1 MKSKLKRLLKWEL
14 FLFVFLIGELLFFS
28 MLTPGFLNLQN
39 LLFSMNDFA
48 YIGLAAIPM
57 TFVIITGGIDVS
69 VGSIMGLAS
78 ITIGVL
84 WMGGLNVWIA
94 LIIALFICAL
104 AGLLNGLIVAFT
116 DVQPLVVTLG
126 TMFLFAGIALVISGG
141 SSATGYEG
149 ISGFPNS
156 FVQIA
161 NGITF
166 GLPNSMWLMLFILL
180 FFGGLLHLTK
190 YGRNVYLVGINSKAA
205 KYSGIATKWIVL
217 STYILAGLG
226 GGISGAI
233 LTSYF
238 SSARSDLGTQ
248 AILPVITAVVLG
260 GTSILGGRGTV
271 LGTAIA
277 SIVVGMMN
285 YGLQLSGM
293 PNEQTTIV
301 VGVMLIVAVLMR
313 QIDLSYVKKLFYKKK
328 VPRTK
333 MVIKI

>member
-1 MKSKLKRLLKWEL
+1 M
-14 FLFVFLIGELLFFS
+14 FLVGELIFFGL
-28 MLTPGFLNLQN
+28 LTPGFLNVQN

-69 VGSIMGLAS
+69 VGSTMGLSS
-78 ITIGVL
+78 ITVGVL
-84 WMGGLNVWIA
+84 WMGGLNIWLALLVA
-94 LIIALFICAL
+94 LIVCTL

-141 SSATGYEG
+141 SSATGFEG

-161 NGITF
+161 NGITL
-166 GLPNSMWLMLFILL
+166 GLPNSIWLILFILIV
-180 FFGGLLHLTK
+180 FGALLHFTK

-205 KYSGIATKWIVL
+205 KYSGIATRWIVM
-217 STYILAGLG
+217 STYMLAGLG
-226 GGISGAI
+226 GGISGII

-238 SSARSDLGTQ
+238 SSARSDLGAQ

-271 LGTAIA
+271 LGTVIA

-293 PNEQTTIV
+293 SSEQTTII
-301 VGVMLIVAVLMR
+301 VGVMLIVAVVMR
-313 QIDLSYVKKLFYKKK
+313 RFNINHVKKWFPKNQSST
-328 VPRTK
+328 TK
-333 MVIKI
+333 AT

>member
-1 MKSKLKRLLKWEL
+1 MKSNLKLFLKWEL
-14 FLFVFLIGELLFFS
+14 FLFLFLVGEIIFFGL
-28 MLTPGFLNLQN
+28 LTPGFFNLQN

-69 VGSIMGLAS
+69 VGSTMGLSS
-78 ITIGVL
+78 IIVGVL
-84 WMGGLNVWIA
+84 WAGGLNIWVALVVA
-94 LIIALFICAL
+94 LIVCAL

-126 TMFLFAGIALVISGG
+126 TLFLFAGIALVISGG

-149 ISGFPNS
+149 ISGFPDS

-161 NGITF
+161 NGITL
-166 GLPNSMWLMLFILL
+166 GLPNSIWLIL
-180 FFGGLLHLTK
+180 FFLIVFGALLHFTK

-205 KYSGIATKWIVL
+205 KYSGIATRWIVM
-217 STYILAGLG
+217 STYMLAGLG
-226 GGISGAI
+226 GGISGVI

-238 SSARSDLGTQ
+238 SSARSDLGAQ

-271 LGTAIA
+271 VGTVIA

-285 YGLQLSGM
+285 YGLQLYGM
-293 PNEQTTIV
+293 SSEQTTII
-301 VGVMLIVAVLMR
+301 VGVMLIVAVVMR
-313 QIDLSYVKKLFYKKK
+313 SFNINFVKKWFIGN
-328 VPRTK
+328 RSTTTK
-333 MVIKI
+333 GS

>member
-1 MKSKLKRLLKWEL
+1 MKSKLKSLFKWEL
-14 FLFVFLIGELLFFS
+14 FLFMFLLGELLIFGL
-28 MLTPGFLNLQN
+28 LTPGFLNLQN

-78 ITIGVL
+78 ISVGVL
-84 WMGGLNVWIA
+84 WVAGLNIWLALIVA
-94 LIIALFICAL
+94 LIICVL
-104 AGLLNGLIVAFT
+104 AGLVNGLIVAFT

-149 ISGFPNS
+149 ISGFPNP

-161 NGITF
+161 NGITL
-166 GLPNSMWLMLFILL
+166 GLPNSMWLMIVMVAV
-180 FFGGLLHLTK
+180 FGALLHLTK
-190 YGRNVYLVGINSKAA
+190 YGRNVYLVGINIKAA
-205 KYSGIATKWIVL
+205 KYSGVATRWIVM
-217 STYILAGLG
+217 STYMLAGLG
-226 GGISGAI
+226 GGIGGVI

-238 SSARSDLGTQ
+238 SSARSDLGAQ

-277 SIVVGMMN
+277 SVVVGMMN

-293 PNEQTTIV
+293 SSEQTTII
-301 VGVMLIVAVLMR
+301 VGVMLILAVLMR
-313 QIDLSYVKKLFYKKK
+313 QSNVKYIQKLFRRDR
-328 VPRTK
+328 VSAT
-333 MVIKI
+333 

>member
-1 MKSKLKRLLKWEL
+1 M
-14 FLFVFLIGELLFFS
+14 FLVGELIFFGL
-28 MLTPGFLNLQN
+28 LTPGFLNVQN

-69 VGSIMGLAS
+69 VGSTMGLSS
-78 ITIGVL
+78 ITVGVL
-84 WMGGLNVWIA
+84 WMGGLNIWLALLVA
-94 LIIALFICAL
+94 LIVCTL

-141 SSATGYEG
+141 SSATGFEG

-161 NGITF
+161 NGITL
-166 GLPNSMWLMLFILL
+166 GLPNSIWLILFILIV
-180 FFGGLLHLTK
+180 FGALLHFTK

-205 KYSGIATKWIVL
+205 KYSGIATRWIVM
-217 STYILAGLG
+217 STYMLAGLG
-226 GGISGAI
+226 GGISGII

-238 SSARSDLGTQ
+238 SSARSDLGAQ

-260 GTSILGGRGTV
+260 GTSILG
-271 LGTAIA
+271 
-277 SIVVGMMN
+277 
-285 YGLQLSGM
+285 
-293 PNEQTTIV
+293 E
-301 VGVMLIVAVLMR
+301 GV
-313 QIDLSYVKKLFYKKK
+313 QF
-328 VPRTK
+328 
-333 MVIKI
+333 

>member
-1 MKSKLKRLLKWEL
+1 MTVKSNLKRFLKWEL
-14 FLFVFLIGELLFFS
+14 FLFIFLVGELIFFGL
-28 MLTPGFLNLQN
+28 LTPSFLNVQN
-39 LLFSMNDFA
+39 LLFSINDFA

-69 VGSIMGLAS
+69 VGSIMGLSS
-78 ITIGVL
+78 ITVGVL
-84 WMGGLNVWIA
+84 WAGGLNIWVA
-94 LIIALFICAL
+94 LIIALIVCAL
-104 AGLLNGLIVAFT
+104 AGLLNGLIVAYT

-161 NGITF
+161 NGITL
-166 GLPNSMWLMLFILL
+166 GLPNSIWLIL
-180 FFGGLLHLTK
+180 FFLLIFGVLLHLTK
-190 YGRNVYLVGINSKAA
+190 YGRNVYLVGINMKAA
-205 KYSGIATKWIVL
+205 KYSGIATKWIVM
-217 STYILAGLG
+217 STYMLAGLG
-226 GGISGAI
+226 GGISGII

-238 SSARSDLGTQ
+238 SSARSDLGAQ

-271 LGTAIA
+271 LGTVIA

-293 PNEQTTIV
+293 TSEQTTII
-301 VGVMLIVAVLMR
+301 VGGMLIVAVVMR
-313 QIDLSYVKKLFYKKK
+313 RFNINYVKKWF
-328 VPRTK
+328 VANGSTTTK
-333 MVIKI
+333 GS

>member
-1 MKSKLKRLLKWEL
+1 MNSKLKRFLKWEL
-14 FLFVFLIGELLFFS
+14 FLFVFLLGELLFFGL
-28 MLTPGFLNLQN
+28 LTPGFLNLQN

-78 ITIGVL
+78 ITVGVL
-84 WMGGLNVWIA
+84 WMGGVNVWIA
-94 LIIALFICAL
+94 LILALIICAL

-126 TMFLFAGIALVISGG
+126 TMFFFAGIALVISGG

-161 NGITF
+161 NGITL
-166 GLPNSMWLMLFILL
+166 GLPNTMWLMLFVLM
-180 FFGGLLHLTK
+180 FFGALLHLTR
-190 YGRNVYLVGINSKAA
+190 YGRNVFLVGINIKAA
-205 KYSGIATKWIVL
+205 KYSGIATRWIVM
-217 STYILAGLG
+217 STYMLAGLG
-226 GGISGAI
+226 GGISGVI

-238 SSARSDLGTQ
+238 SSARSDLGAQ

-293 PNEQTTIV
+293 SSEQTTII
-301 VGVMLIVAVLMR
+301 VGAMLIIAVLMR
-313 QIDLSYVKKLFYKKK
+313 QSKINFVEK
-328 VPRTK
+328 VFRRNKGSSPRVT
-333 MVIKI
+333 

>member
-1 MKSKLKRLLKWEL
+1 MKSNLKRFLKWEL
-14 FLFVFLIGELLFFS
+14 FLFIFLVGELIFFGL
-28 MLTPGFLNLQN
+28 LTPSFLNVQN
-39 LLFSMNDFA
+39 LLFSINDFA

-69 VGSIMGLAS
+69 VGSIMGLSS
-78 ITIGVL
+78 ITVGVL
-84 WMGGLNVWIA
+84 WAGGLNIWVA
-94 LIIALFICAL
+94 LIIALIVCAL
-104 AGLLNGLIVAFT
+104 AGLLNGLIVAYT

-161 NGITF
+161 NGITL
-166 GLPNSMWLMLFILL
+166 GLPNSIWLIL
-180 FFGGLLHLTK
+180 FFLLIFGVLLHLTK
-190 YGRNVYLVGINSKAA
+190 YGRNVYLVGINMKAA
-205 KYSGIATKWIVL
+205 KYSGIATKWIVM
-217 STYILAGLG
+217 STYMLAGLG
-226 GGISGAI
+226 GGISGII

-238 SSARSDLGTQ
+238 SSARSDLGAQ

-271 LGTAIA
+271 LGTVIA

-293 PNEQTTIV
+293 TSEQTTII
-301 VGVMLIVAVLMR
+301 VGGMLIVAVVMR
-313 QIDLSYVKKLFYKKK
+313 RFNINYVKKWF
-328 VPRTK
+328 VANGSTTTK
-333 MVIKI
+333 GS